1 MASRHP
7 TYLNEAQ
14 RVAMQPDDDELDQTD
29 GLQEAIEQSLRAR
42 TNDEVVQST
51 SQKTQE
57 LDPPVHTCQNRVSIE
72 DRINAMTKQ
81 AAVQLPTVYD
91 PMGDTLI
98 YIDPPQRQPEQDEY
112 DYEHY
117 IKRYTVPILMKK
129 HTLTRYSP
137 GLAKL
142 FGPTQQFRFRR
153 RRKLANKLP
162 ANVKYVIDLT
172 PPSEGE
178 DAVFLTT
185 ELCCS
190 EGVRLWSQS
199 NQIWNVSKT
208 LVEGAEEYSS
218 VSPNPVSRPLLQTS
232 YPVQQ
237 QRISKPTE
245 SKELGGLKVPVGS
258 NTQATSSTT
267 LPLEYSPVRHRY
279 AIERV
284 LSALQG
290 KDPIL
295 DSATKVW
302 TTFAVAK
309 NFEITHSPLEDY
321 IIRWLRAYPNSYFLE
336 VLPEV
341 SHQIADGLQNCDL
354 ARESFA
360 ILVGEEA
367 LDSLRDAQKSRSYT
381 RFGRKKEALP
391 EQIHTRIEYAS
402 KSFLERINNDFEDF
416 VANGMRWIDDLPEV
430 RRLSA
435 YTQPELQQTIQKLKD
450 LLKDYVHGTLYRVL
464 YANYG
469 TVPGPDLH
477 RDGGHDLLPRVD
489 RATVWATMSLGE
501 RILSRT
507 YWDALRSF
515 TLLQGVS
522 NFDIQNGWDLKSGLN
537 RFNQVEMSRLDR
549 CTYRKIKNSE
559 LEALIRTG
567 QTHLDK
573 AAIQSPN
580 LRHNQQES
588 SAEPFSTQLQTLPD
602 RTITRTQGQNQS
614 EDLLLTHTPGSHLY
628 NAQRES
634 NFESLQKQ
642 SYTLPDR
649 TLNGTQEVAM
659 RIRAPISS
667 SSQPIQVPKS
677 LKRTQHSAET
687 LSPQD
692 KPREFESHRKR
703 PFGAVR
709 NDLLAQVQKRVDGLH
724 FSSVGPGGPSATD
737 HTLEESLGQGPRNEW
752 SPVEPDPG
760 LGYNDQLSHA
770 NDDLQSFLKP
780 EPPRSPTKASLG
792 QKVVPAGLDIWTGY
806 NEVNGDGGVQQQLEE
821 TRPMETNFAI
831 NFFSLESFFFQA
843 RIHIDMFAMDKLRSS
858 DQLELGIVNTLVCLE
873 DSEWKYL
880 PLWAGGNDDGSMG
893 VYNDDLPTAEHGF
906 TTAGPEVHDGSTPAN
921 SAKAPSEFEFVS
933 AGDSASTFNASTATN
948 RGFSDTVRRGHVHA
962 VDSAD
967 DSASGSFTMVT
978 PSVDSD
984 DEETIARKQIEA
996 QERIEEAEEAAAN
1009 EARRIAKGKGKMVE
1023 EDESYADLFEG
1034 EEEEDGNDT
1043 DRAEIN
1049 DEDEEDMVLV

>member
-1 MASRHP
+1 MASRQF
-7 TYLNEAQ
+7 TYLSEAQ
-14 RVAMQPDDDELDQTD
+14 KLAMQPDEDELEQTG

-51 SQKTQE
+51 KPKTGE
-57 LDPPVHTCQNRVSIE
+57 LNPPVQTCQNRVSID
-72 DRINAMTKQ
+72 DRIKDIAKQ
-81 AAVQLPTVYD
+81 AAVEFPIVYD

-98 YIDPPQRQPEQDEY
+98 YIDPPQRQPEQDEH

-117 IKRYTVPILMKK
+117 IKRYTFPIRMKK
-129 HTLTRYSP
+129 HNLTRYSP

-142 FGPTQQFRFRR
+142 FGPTQQYRFLR

-162 ANVKYVIDLT
+162 ANIKYVIDLT

-190 EGVRLWSQS
+190 EGVRLWFQS
-199 NQIWNVSKT
+199 NQIWNVSKK
-208 LVEGAEEYSS
+208 LVEGAEEDSS
-218 VSPNPVSRPLLQTS
+218 VSPKPVSTPLLHNSNPAQR
-232 YPVQQ
+232 
-237 QRISKPTE
+237 QRISKPTDW
-245 SKELGGLKVPVGS
+245 KELGARYTEV
-258 NTQATSSTT
+258 TYSTT
-267 LPLEYSPVRHRY
+267 MPLEYSPVRHRY

-321 IIRWLRAYPNSYFLE
+321 IIRWLRAFPNSYFLE

-367 LDSLRDAQKSRSYT
+367 LDSLRHAQESRSYT
-381 RFGRKKEALP
+381 RYGRRKEALP

-402 KSFLERINNDFEDF
+402 KSFLERIKNDFEDF
-416 VANGMRWIDDLPEV
+416 VANGMRWIDELPEV

-435 YTQPELQQTIQKLKD
+435 YTQPKLQQTIQKLKN
-450 LLKDYVHGTLYRVL
+450 LLKAYVHGTIHRVL
-464 YANYG
+464 YANYD

-477 RDGGHDLLPRVD
+477 CDGGHDLLPLVD
-489 RATVWATMSLGE
+489 RATVWISMSPGE

-522 NFDIQNGWDLKSGLN
+522 NLDIRNGWDLRSGP
-537 RFNQVEMSRLDR
+537 QVETSRSDHSP
-549 CTYRKIKNSE
+549 YRKVRNSE
-559 LEALIRTG
+559 LEALIQTG
-567 QTHLDK
+567 QIHLDK
-573 AAIQSPN
+573 AAIQSPS
-580 LRHNQQES
+580 LHHNQQQES
-588 SAEPFSTQLQTLPD
+588 NAEPFTTQLRTLPD
-602 RTITRTQGQNQS
+602 RTISKTQSQNQPD
-614 EDLLLTHTPGSHLY
+614 DLLLTHTTDSLLY
-628 NAQRES
+628 KAQRES
-634 NFESLQKQ
+634 IFKSSQEQT
-642 SYTLPDR
+642 YTLPDR
-649 TLNGTQEVAM
+649 TLTGMQEAATNV
-659 RIRAPISS
+659 RTPISNP
-667 SSQPIQVPKS
+667 SQPIKVPRS
-677 LKRTQHSAET
+677 LKRTSNFAEN

-692 KPREFESHRKR
+692 KPDDSEFRTKW

-709 NDLLAQVQKRVDGLH
+709 DNLLAKVQKRVDGLH
-724 FSSVGPGGPSATD
+724 FSSVAPEEPSTTD
-737 HTLEESLGQGPRNEW
+737 TTPEELLGQGPRSEW
-752 SPVEPDPG
+752 SPVEPDPW
-760 LGYNDQLSHA
+760 LGYSDQLSPA
-770 NDDLQSFLKP
+770 LQSLLTP
-780 EPPRSPTKASLG
+780 EAPLSPDRSSLG
-792 QKVVPAGLDIWTGY
+792 QKVVPAEFDTWAGY
-806 NEVNGDGGVQQQLEE
+806 NEVNGDGGVQQQLKE
-821 TRPMETNFAI
+821 TWPIQTDFDTQFFDLKSFCIQAGSYIDKFATN
-831 NFFSLESFFFQA
+831 
-843 RIHIDMFAMDKLRSS
+843 KLRSS
-858 DQLELGIVNTLVCLE
+858 DQLEIGIANTLVCLE

-921 SAKAPSEFEFVS
+921 SAKAPSEFDFVS

-948 RGFSDTVRRGHVHA
+948 RGFSDTIRRGRVHA

-967 DSASGSFTMVT
+967 DSASDSFTMVT
-978 PSVDSD
+978 PSVDSE
-984 DEETIARKQIEA
+984 DEETFARKQIEA
-996 QERIEEAEEAAAN
+996 QERKEKAEEAAAN
-1009 EARRIAKGKGKMVE
+1009 EARRIAKGEGKVVN
-1023 EDESYADLFEG
+1023 EDENYADLFEG
-1034 EEEEDGNDT
+1034 EDEEDDNDT
-1043 DRAEIN
+1043 DRAEI
-1049 DEDEEDMVLV
+1049 DDEEDDEEDLPLV